1 MRSFSNLTLYS
12 RWKISIP
19 LTFSLVLIQI
29 VIRLLLNRQDAFT
42 SDVLIVDGLAV
53 IIIGGMPLLISLY
66 FYFVKN
72 LTGIDLNTGKIKTSK
87 KFSKPRIELL
97 FEKGKEYS
105 FLEYQKTTLDWLTS
119 KFIPLTLILGA
130 ILILII
136 LVLIEP
142 LSFGVPVDPILGNPI
157 TEDPL
162 IFIHTV
168 TRYFLFLWFSLS
180 FFSVVLTLPIL
191 VWRLY
196 EIASDSRRENLAIIK
211 KIPKEIPEHFDKETV
226 TRGSIGLF
234 RENSKQIA
242 AFMTLVAVSGFGIL
256 TLLSLYVIIR
266 TAMTNQLHIGVLV
279 VIGGTIATII
289 LAVTTFILPQY
300 SLHKVMRDAKNNLLR
315 DLHVQLNTKR
325 FQYLSSPQSKNQTEI
340 LNQNQQQYNE
350 ITLLTDYINEIG
362 GQSTWP
368 FNLYHAITIITS
380 SIISLIIPLIL
391 AMIEF
396 IFSSN

>member
-142 LSFGVPVDPILGNPI
+142 LSIGVPVDPILGNPI